1 MRVSAQRMPRVILA
15 KGEGQLGNRLFQAAT
30 FLAASYEVGFELWN
44 PALGEYADMFPAISG
59 DVFCRSACASSVP
72 GRRGAWCRMFGLLAT
87 RGLEPVLARF
97 GGGVLNITESTDAV
111 DGEYDLCGED
121 FRGRLAGRRFLIV
134 KGWKFRAHAAVRTHK
149 ERVREVFR
157 PEEAIENEVAKTV
170 AVARG
175 GVDVLIGVHVRRG
188 DYAGWLGGKYFFDLE
203 SYARWM
209 REAVALYPGR
219 RVAFLVCSN
228 EDVGPLLG
236 MEGIAATRGP
246 GSAVGDLYALAA
258 CDLLMGPPSTFSLW
272 ASFMGNV
279 RLHMLQASDQS
290 LYAGGFV
297 IHERV

>member
-1 MRVSAQRMPRVILA
+1 MPRVILA

-30 FLAASYEVGFELWN
+30 FLVASYEVGFELWN
-44 PALGEYADMFPAISG
+44 PALGEYAEMFPAIAG
-59 DVFCRSACASSVP
+59 DVFCRPGCANPLS
-72 GRRGAWCRMFGLLAT
+72 GRRGAWCRMLGLLGT
-87 RGLEPVLARF
+87 RGLEPVLAGF
-97 GGGVLNITESTDAV
+97 GGGVVDITESTDAV

-134 KGWKFRAHAAVRTHK
+134 KGWKFRAHAALWAHR
-149 ERVREVFR
+149 ERVCEVFR
-157 PEEAIENEVAKTV
+157 PKDSIEAEVARNV
-170 AVARG
+170 EVARG
-175 GVDVLIGVHVRRG
+175 DAEVLIGVHVRRG
-188 DYAGWLGGKYFFDLE
+188 DYAGWLGGKYFFGLE
-203 SYARWM
+203 NYARWM
-209 REAVALYPGR
+209 REAVALHKGQ

-236 MEGIAATRGP
+236 MEGVVATRGP
-246 GSAVGDLYALAA
+246 GSAIGDLYALAG

-279 RLHMLQASDQS
+279 RLHMLQAVDQS